1 MNNEIQNELD
11 IINQSIKEIYNT
23 KTKYDISCGEIKDSQ
38 KELLKL
44 YKLIKN
50 QIKFIAVEIDIKSYS
65 FEVYSKMKDAIF
77 KLEKSYDKTLE
88 SIETLLIELIDAE
101 KILAF
106 NRRNILDHLNNLK
119 NKGFC
124 DFTFSRLVNMIENEL
139 KFNSSSLNNNLN
151 KYLMKEESNIYS
163 NSLTILKSFKNEK
176 KTIIDKFTYIDS
188 FIGNIT
194 SY

>member
-1 MNNEIQNELD
+1 MNYEIQNELE
-11 IINQSIKEIYNT
+11 IINKSIKEIYNT
-23 KTKYDISCGEIKDSQ
+23 KTKYNIACGEVKDCQ

-50 QIKFIAVEIDIKSYS
+50 QIKFITVEIDLKSYS
-65 FEVYSKMKDAIF
+65 FEVYSKMKDTIF
-77 KLEKSYDKTLE
+77 KLDKSYNKTSE

-139 KFNSSSLNNNLN
+139 KFNSSSLNNKLN
-151 KYLMKEESNIYS
+151 KYLMKEDINFYS
-163 NSLTILKSFKNEK
+163 YSLTILKDFKNEK
-176 KTIIDKFTYIDS
+176 KNIIDKFTYIDS
-188 FIGNIT
+188 FVGNIT
-194 SY
+194 CY